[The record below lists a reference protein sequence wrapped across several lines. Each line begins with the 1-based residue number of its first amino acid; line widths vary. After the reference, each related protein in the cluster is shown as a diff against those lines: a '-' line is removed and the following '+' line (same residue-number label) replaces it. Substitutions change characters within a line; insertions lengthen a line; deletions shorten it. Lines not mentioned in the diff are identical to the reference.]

1 MRQGKIILR
10 EMQKENGIYHA
21 SLVFSIELER
31 NKYKFT
37 KICDLLIIKVELL
50 TENFNIL

>member
-1 MRQGKIILR
+1 MRQGKIIFR
-10 EMQKENGIYHA
+10 EMQKENSIYHA